1 MQEQSEKELP
11 FQGEK
16 LIQQDEQKKASKE
29 QQKDILQ
36 SEQPSYKQK
45 EYWNERYKF
54 KQTYYDWYCGY
65 EELKP
70 IFEQCYN
77 ISKNAKILMIGCG
90 NSKLS
95 EDMFDD
101 GYINIVSTDISD
113 IVIEQMKEST
123 QKKNKNMTFEV
134 QDCTNLTYQDQTFD
148 FVFDKGT
155 LDALSCDKEEESV
168 SKMLKEMMRV
178 CKPQGSVV
186 IVSFGQLH
194 ERKMVFQESLGFKQ
208 YSYELCQ
215 KYLSIDSQLTNI
227 MRHVSNGLPINLVLK
242 NKTLLLQTLIELRSV
257 KSLLKNEV
265 IQSLAIDWEQVTQIE
280 NIHEFQI
287 QDEQKLKDEKDCFQN
302 VENTSIEIQQDTN
315 NKNGISNSDQNN
327 QLANNPENQI
337 KQDCSLKEHQTEIS
351 NKKQEGIDQK
361 LAHQQDEEEEEEEK
375 VDNLPQQQ
383 NQQIQE
389 EKNKS
394 ESSISDQ
401 EEDHDSEEDKQKK
414 PKFRRQTQCFIY
426 RITHK
431 S

>member
-1 MQEQSEKELP
+1 MQEQTESENL
-11 FQGEK
+11 FQGEQ
-16 LIQQDEQKKASKE
+16 LVQLNEVNNASKE
-29 QQKDILQ
+29 NQQGILQ

-70 IFEQCYN
+70 VFEKCYN
-77 ISKNAKILMIGCG
+77 ISKDAKILMIGCG

-113 IVIEQMKEST
+113 VVIQQMKEQT
-123 QKKNKNMTFEV
+123 QKKNMIFEV

-155 LDALSCDKEEESV
+155 LDALSCDKEEQSV
-168 SKMLKEMMRV
+168 NKMLSEMMRV
-178 CKPQGSVV
+178 CKPQGSVI

-194 ERKMVFQESLGFKQ
+194 ERKVVFQESLGFQK

-242 NKTLLLQTLIELRSV
+242 NKNLLLQTLIELRSI
-257 KSLLKNEV
+257 KGLLKNEV
-265 IQSLAIDWEQVTQIE
+265 IQSLAIDWEQVTQKE
-280 NIHEFQI
+280 NAQEFQI
-287 QDEQKLKDEKDCFQN
+287 QDEQKLEQGNDCFQN
-302 VENTSIEIQQDTN
+302 TQNENTAQIQQNTN
-315 NKNGISNSDQNN
+315 EKNDINNSDQNDQLSNSSNKIN
-327 QLANNPENQI
+327 QENNLQQNLI
-337 KQDCSLKEHQTEIS
+337 KKEEQSEKV
-351 NKKQEGIDQK
+351 NKKQEVIDQK
-361 LAHQQDEEEEEEEK
+361 QEQPQENEQ
-375 VDNLPQQQ
+375 VDNIPQQQ
-383 NQQIQE
+383 SQHIE
-389 EKNKS
+389 EEQNKNDCS
-394 ESSISDQ
+394 LSDQ
-401 EEDHDSEEDKQKK
+401 EEESDSEEDKQKK

-431 S
+431 N

>member
-1 MQEQSEKELP
+1 MDQLL
-11 FQGEK
+11 QGEQ
-16 LIQQDEQKKASKE
+16 LTQSDELNKTSKAQK
-29 QQKDILQ
+29 KDILQ

-70 IFEQCYN
+70 VFEQCYK
-77 ISKNAKILMIGCG
+77 IPKDAKILMIGCG

-113 IVIEQMKEST
+113 VVIEQMKEQT
-123 QKKNKNMTFEV
+123 QQKNKNMTFEV
-134 QDCTNLTYQDQTFD
+134 QDCTNLTYQDQSFD

-155 LDALSCDKEEESV
+155 LDALSCDKEEQSV
-168 SKMLKEMMRV
+168 SKMLTEMMRV
-178 CKPQGSVV
+178 CRPQGSVV

-194 ERKMVFQESLGFKQ
+194 ERKLVFQEALGFQK

-242 NKTLLLQTLIELRSV
+242 NKNLLLQTLIELRSV

-265 IQSLAIDWEQVTQIE
+265 IQSLVIDWEQVTQVE
-280 NIHEFQI
+280 NAQELQI
-287 QDEQKLKDEKDCFQN
+287 QDEQKIEESKDC
-302 VENTSIEIQQDTN
+302 QQKIGN
-315 NKNGISNSDQNN
+315 NITLNDKNGINNLDQNE
-327 QLANNPENQI
+327 QHANNQDIYI
-337 KQDCSLKEHQTEIS
+337 KQQSNQKDRIVTDENSAELS
-351 NKKQEGIDQK
+351 NKKQEDIDQK
-361 LAHQQDEEEEEEEK
+361 QQDDQEEEEEK
-375 VDNLPQQQ
+375 VDKLPQKQ
-383 NQQIQE
+383 NLQIEKE
-389 EKNKS
+389 EENKN
-394 ESSISDQ
+394 ESSSSDQ

-426 RITHK
+426 RISHK
-431 S
+431 NCEKK